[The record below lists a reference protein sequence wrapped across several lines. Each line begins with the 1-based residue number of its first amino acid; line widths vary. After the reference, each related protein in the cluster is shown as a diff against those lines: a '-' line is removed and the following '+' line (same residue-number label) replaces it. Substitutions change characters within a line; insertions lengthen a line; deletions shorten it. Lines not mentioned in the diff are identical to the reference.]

1 MLSEEALRAK
11 AQRALIEIFHTEL
24 GLGSASA
31 QSALL
36 AKTSGHMED
45 YVKAKQRAV
54 KAADVVWHFMGR
66 VTDDVIRTD
75 IGKKLAELDRF
86 ISIL

>member
-11 AQRALIEIFHTEL
+11 TQRALIDIFQTEL

-54 KAADVVWHFMGR
+54 KAADVVSHFMGR
-66 VTDDVIRTD
+66 VTDETIRTD
-75 IGKKLAELDRF
+75 IGKKLAELDRL
-86 ISIL
+86 ISTL